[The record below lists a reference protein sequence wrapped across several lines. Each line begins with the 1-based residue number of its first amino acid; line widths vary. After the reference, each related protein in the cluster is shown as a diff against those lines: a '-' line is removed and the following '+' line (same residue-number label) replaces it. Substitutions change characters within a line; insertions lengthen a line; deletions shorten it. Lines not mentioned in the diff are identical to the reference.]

1 MLNPQLADALGNAP
15 DFLALTR
22 TVLEAC
28 QHYGPVHS
36 LELVHNK
43 RARRVSC
50 LIELDSP
57 KQQAAL
63 ARELG
68 AAQFGGTVCLEI
80 PVRPDFAGAADQRRD
95 PADAGS
101 RPYPRTSP
109 RNGSIYLDA

>member
-1 MLNPQLADALGNAP
+1 MLKPELTDILADSR
-15 DFLALTR
+15 DFLGLTR
-22 TVLEAC
+22 IVLEAC
-28 QHYGPVHS
+28 APYGPVHS

-80 PVRPDFAGAADQRRD
+80 PVRPDFALGAVQHRNTGTA
-95 PADAGS
+95 PS
-101 RPYPRTSP
+101 RQPVAA
-109 RNGSIYLDA
+109 LA